1 MMSRK
6 HRKDEEKEVALGPVP
21 PQKLEDLTVE
31 FYTDWHSLRTS
42 IVRIRQEVPR
52 MRVGQGLKVKDPLVT
67 HFLRLQALDEDV
79 EAQHREVLAS
89 IVDPALRGEVMH
101 IAQDLK
107 TRAIAPLDAA
117 RLLRI
122 AFTKHWTR
130 LDGGSIH

>member
-6 HRKDEEKEVALGPVP
+6 QREAEEQEIPPGPVP

-42 IVRIRQEVPR
+42 IVRIRHEVPR
-52 MRVGQGLKVKDPLVT
+52 MRLGRGLKVKDPLVT

-79 EAQHREVLAS
+79 EAQHREVLS
-89 IVDPALRGEVMH
+89 TIPDPALRAEVLL

-107 TRAIAPLDAA
+107 TRSIAPLDAA
-117 RLLRI
+117 RLLRL
-122 AFTKHWTR
+122 AFSKHWTR